1 VIFEN
6 QAGFCEQL
14 RAPVDGDMVRSWFE
28 DPKAVLH
35 YARATLSV
43 GLWRS
48 EQIIFEAVF
57 ERGDRILDV
66 GCGAGRIAVGLRDLG
81 FTRVEGVDYA
91 LAMVETARDV
101 ARDRRLEIEFTHC
114 DATTLCFPAESF
126 DGLVFGFNGLMQIP
140 GRSNRRKALAEL
152 YRVARAG
159 ARLVFT
165 THDRNMAGQ
174 GGRPAWGDV
183 EASVRKPES
192 ASAAALEVGDRIGV
206 LPEGRVFMHWPDRS
220 EVIEDLRATRWL
232 LVEDFLR
239 SSVANEPREVR
250 DFSDE
255 CRFWVCRKEPETS
268 ADTSHRD
275 YSLVSDSVCSNMK

>member
-1 VIFEN
+1 
-6 QAGFCEQL
+6 
-14 RAPVDGDMVRSWFE
+14 MVRSWFE

-35 YARATLSV
+35 YARAALSV

-48 EQIIFEAVF
+48 ERLIFEAVF
-57 ERGDRILDV
+57 EHADRILDV
-66 GCGAGRIAVGLRDLG
+66 GCGAGRIAVGLRNLG
-81 FTRVEGVDYA
+81 FTLVEGVDYA
-91 LAMVETARDV
+91 LAMVETAREV
-101 ARDRRLEIEFTHC
+101 ARECRLEIEFTHC
-114 DATTLCFPAESF
+114 DATALCFPAESF

-152 YRVARAG
+152 HRVARAG
-159 ARLVFT
+159 GRLVFT

-174 GGRPAWGDV
+174 GGRSAWSNVAGSLRD
-183 EASVRKPES
+183 SES
-192 ASAAALEVGDRIGV
+192 ASADVLEVGDRIGL

-255 CRFWVCRKEPETS
+255 CRFWVCRKGPETGS
-268 ADTSHRD
+268 RAPARY
-275 YSLVSDSVCSNMK
+275 YSFVSDSVCSNMK